1 MINSTDSYVIAWRCW
16 YDNNTST
23 PVEYNSINHSLYDLP
38 DDGFQ
43 AMRLWY
49 SDDNGRFISG
59 NDYYFFAYHPAG
71 TIYGQSND
79 SYDSILQRY
88 NEVIIKRGRH
98 VPESMINN
106 INNLMINSNKPE

>member
-16 YDNNTST
+16 YDDGTATPSEYDSVNNT
-23 PVEYNSINHSLYDLP
+23 LYDLP
-38 DDGFQ
+38 EDGFQ

-49 SDDNGRFISG
+49 TDGNGRFITG
-59 NDYYFFAYHPAG
+59 NDHYFFASHPAG

-88 NEVIIKRGRH
+88 SEVIIKKGKH
-98 VPESMINN
+98 VPESMIND
-106 INNLMINSNKPE
+106 INNLMINSDKP